1 MAGGELL
8 MMRVGTPVQF
18 ATVLRW
24 YHVPAWIVMLSL
36 VGFVRIYLRAGRPWL
51 AWTVCGVQT
60 LSLLLSFAT
69 GQNLN
74 FREVVDVPQVLFLG
88 EFVSVGVG
96 VVNPWVL
103 TGQLSQLLL
112 AVFAVDAA
120 VAVWRRGDRW
130 QALRVGG
137 SIAVFTLFGTVVAV
151 LVFWWLALVP
161 VIISPAFLG
170 IVVVMAWEFSRETSR
185 AAQLADDLRASE
197 ARYRGIF
204 EGATEGM
211 FRTSVGGKCLV
222 ANPALATM
230 LGYGS
235 AEEFT
240 REIEDVAHQVWAKP
254 EERARYAQRVEA
266 HGVVRGFECQFKRKD
281 GTRIWVS
288 LSTRAVR
295 GADGRN
301 AYYDG
306 FVEEISERKR
316 VAQALENSEN
326 RFRTAFMTS
335 GDAFLIAERDTGRIT
350 EVNDH
355 MVELYGYTR
364 DEFIGHTSL
373 ELGMW
378 VYPEARQEMLKQLRQ
393 NGRVRNLEV
402 FARGKGGA
410 FWVLYSASELK
421 NEGTPLILGSVHDI
435 TDRKRIEEA
444 LRASEERLREATE
457 AAGFGVYSYDFSGG
471 KAFYSPEFLAL
482 YGLPPD
488 AVLELGPDLV
498 PKAVHPDDR
507 ALFLAC
513 SKQSSD
519 PCGPGVFEVEFRVL
533 GKDGQMRWLR
543 AHGRTI
549 FDDDGPSRRPARA
562 NGIIQDVTLRKQ
574 AEETLR
580 QNELRL
586 ASAIDVADLGF
597 YELTDGERVA
607 FADIRARSIIGF
619 PDERYREDE
628 ISGFWAEHIHPEDS
642 PRIFDIHRHLNE
654 GALDRITAD
663 YRYQHP
669 QRGVIWIHHLVHV
682 VDRGAGK
689 RIRTI
694 GVLQDITDRKQA
706 ELALDRGRAEV
717 THLSRVAMLGELS
730 GALAHE
736 LNQPLT
742 AILSNAQAAQ
752 RFLADDQPD
761 LNDLRDILNDIVQDD
776 QRAGEVIRR
785 LRSLLKKG
793 EVSHQPLNLNEIVG
807 DVLRL
812 AHNDLLI
819 RNVTTRTKF
828 AHSVASAKGDRVQLQ
843 QVLLNLIMN
852 AADAMATCAPA
863 DRQLFVGTEAAGPEG
878 VRVSVIDSG
887 PGIAPDVLSRLFDPF
902 VTTKSHGLGLGLKV
916 CRTIIESHG
925 GHITGV
931 NNPGRGATF
940 AFTLPAEGM
949 REEGGAG
956 HGE

>member
-1 MAGGELL
+1 MVAAACLTLAAVHLLIWCGRRSQWACLLFFLAAAGTAAMAGGELL
-8 MMRVGTPVQF
+8 MMRVGTPGQF
-18 ATVLRW
+18 AAVLRW

-51 AWTVCGVQT
+51 AWAVCGVRT
-60 LSLLLSFAT
+60 LSLLLGFAT

-74 FREVVDVPQVLFLG
+74 FREVVDVRQVLFLG
-88 EFVSVGVG
+88 ESVSVGVG

-103 TGQLSQLLL
+103 TEQLSQLLL
-112 AVFAVDAA
+112 AVFAADAA

-130 QALRVGG
+130 RALTVGG
-137 SIAVFTLFGTVVAV
+137 SIAVFPLFGAAAAV
-151 LVFWWLALVP
+151 LVFWGGALVP

-170 IVVVMAWEFSRETSR
+170 VVVAMAWAFSRETSR
-185 AAQLADDLRASE
+185 ATQLADDLRASE

-211 FRTSVGGKCLV
+211 FRTSVQGKCLV
-222 ANPALATM
+222 ANPALVKM

-240 REIEDVAHQVWAKP
+240 REIEDVAHQVWAEP
-254 EERARYAQRVEA
+254 EERARYVQRVEE
-266 HGVVRGFECQFKRKD
+266 HGAVRAYECQFKRKD

-288 LSTRAVR
+288 LSTCAVR
-295 GADGRN
+295 GADGRV

-316 VAQALENSEN
+316 
-326 RFRTAFMTS
+326 M
-335 GDAFLIAERDTGRIT
+335 
-350 EVNDH
+350 
-355 MVELYGYTR
+355 
-364 DEFIGHTSL
+364 
-373 ELGMW
+373 
-378 VYPEARQEMLKQLRQ
+378 
-393 NGRVRNLEV
+393 
-402 FARGKGGA
+402 
-410 FWVLYSASELK
+410 
-421 NEGTPLILGSVHDI
+421 
-435 TDRKRIEEA
+435 EEA
-444 LRASEERLREATE
+444 LRTSEERLREATE

-549 FDDDGPSRRPARA
+549 FDDDGPSGRPVRA
-562 NGIIQDVTLRKQ
+562 NGIIHDVTLRKQ

-580 QNELRL
+580 RNELRL
-586 ASAIDVADLGF
+586 ASAIDIADLGF
-597 YELTDGERVA
+597 YEQSHEERTTFIDRRAQAIVGFHGEQ
-607 FADIRARSIIGF
+607 D
-619 PDERYREDE
+619 DENAVFK
-628 ISGFWAEHIHPEDS
+628 FWAKHLCPEDS
-642 PRIFDIHRHLNE
+642 LRVLNFHRELDE
-654 GALDRITAD
+654 GAVDRVTAD

-682 VDRGAGK
+682 VDRKDGK
-689 RIRTI
+689 RVRTI
-694 GVLQDITDRKQA
+694 GVFQDITERKEA
-706 ELALDRGRAEV
+706 DLALARGRAEV
-717 THLSRVAMLGELS
+717 THLARVAMLGELS
-730 GALAHE
+730 GAIAHE

-761 LNDLRDILNDIVQDD
+761 LNDLRDILDDIVHDD

-793 EVSHQPLNLNEIVG
+793 EVSRQPLNLDEIVR

-812 AHNDLLI
+812 AHNDLHI
-819 RNVTTRTKF
+819 RNIATRTNF
-828 AHSVASAKGDRVQLQ
+828 AHGLAATRGDRVQLQ

-852 AADAMATCAPA
+852 AADAVETCEPA
-863 DRQLFVGTEAAGPEG
+863 DRQIFVGTEAAGPEG

-887 PGIAPDVLSRLFDPF
+887 PGIPPDVLSRLFDPF

-925 GHITGV
+925 GQITGG

-940 AFTLPAEGM
+940 AFTLPAEGI
-949 REEGGAG
+949 REEEGAG